1 MTTTV
6 GIVTGAGRGMGL
18 ACGQQLAR
26 AVDVVL
32 LVDRAEELLT
42 QAAEVVG
49 GSGKADVEPFLLD
62 VTDDDGLARLVSRV
76 EQLGALRSV
85 AHAAGISPTMADW
98 RRIFSVDLV
107 GTAKLAECLRPLV
120 TGGTAMV
127 CFASTAAVLAIR
139 QPEPAIDA
147 VIDDP
152 LDSQFLDRVHEAIG
166 SSVEDTG
173 VAYAWAK
180 RGVQR
185 LVKREAVR
193 LGTIGGR
200 ICSVSPG
207 IIDTPQ
213 ARQEAE
219 AHPTMQELVKLTP
232 VGREGRPE
240 EVAAVVAF
248 LLSAE
253 ASFVNGI
260 DVIVDG
266 GVCAAVDNLA
276 GLGQLQG

>member
-1 MTTTV
+1 MATTV

-26 AVDVVL
+26 MVDVVV
-32 LVDRAEELLT
+32 LVDRAEELLAE
-42 QAAEVVG
+42 AAEVVAG
-49 GSGKADVEPFLLD
+49 AGQAGVEPFLLD

-76 EQLGALRSV
+76 KKLGALRSV

-98 RRIFSVDLV
+98 RRIFTVDLV
-107 GTAKLAECLRPLV
+107 GTAKLAEGLRPLA
-120 TGGTAMV
+120 GEGMAMV
-127 CFASTAAVLAIR
+127 CFASTAPILAIR
-139 QPEPAIDA
+139 QPDPAIDA

-152 LDSQFLDRVHEAIG
+152 LDGQFLSRVHGVIG
-166 SSVEDTG
+166 PSVEDTG
-173 VAYAWAK
+173 IAYAWAK

-193 LGTIGGR
+193 LGPVGAR
-200 ICSVSPG
+200 VCSVSPG
-207 IIDTPQ
+207 IVDTPQ

-219 AHPTMQELVKLTP
+219 KHPSMQELVKVTP
-232 VGREGRPE
+232 VGREGRPD

-276 GLGQLQG
+276 GPGQLH